1 MPTDESVNM
10 LKRTFN
16 LNKKYII
23 STVMPIL
30 GVTSVC
36 VWGGGGRRKTEM
48 AAAVSRDMGQFS

>member
-1 MPTDESVNM
+1 M

-30 GVTSVC
+30 GVRSVC
-36 VWGGGGRRKTEM
+36 GGGGRRKTEM

>member
-36 VWGGGGRRKTEM
+36 VGGGGRRKTEM
-48 AAAVSRDMGQFS
+48 AAAVSRGMGQFS